1 MNSSVISDVI
11 DGHDTTNLVESI
23 IKLEWNQF
31 QQTNNEGGRASCQGN
46 WPMFHQMRA
55 SQFMTWPE
63 LLDQIPRMVGGI
75 AAQLPVGLAGS
86 RPCWT

>member
-11 DGHDTTNLVESI
+11 DGHDTANLVESI

-31 QQTNNEGGRASCQGN
+31 QQTNNEAPRVLPSN

-63 LLDQIPRMVGGI
+63 ELLRS
-75 AAQLPVGLAGS
+75 LPVGLAGS